1 MGGDGSGGVR
11 GGNRGG
17 GGSQL
22 SSPGICLV
30 EGVSLGARGTP
41 EESLVLSDLSV
52 VLFWDMGVTKVIII
66 VVMRASI
73 SWGCCEVERS

>member
-11 GGNRGG
+11 GGQQGEG

-41 EESLVLSDLSV
+41 EESLVLSGPQRCPLGYGSNKSNNKSSNESIH
-52 VLFWDMGVTKVIII
+52 FMGLL
-66 VVMRASI
+66 
-73 SWGCCEVERS
+73 